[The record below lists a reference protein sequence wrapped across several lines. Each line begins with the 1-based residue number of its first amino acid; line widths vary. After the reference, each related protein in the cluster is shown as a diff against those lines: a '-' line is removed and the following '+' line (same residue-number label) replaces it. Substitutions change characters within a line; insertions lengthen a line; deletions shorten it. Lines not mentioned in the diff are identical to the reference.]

1 MKNQTLRQTGL
12 ARNKLNKPKKSKI
25 ITEEAMEI
33 DNYVMLNS
41 DHFHCGKIERDMD

>member
-1 MKNQTLRQTGL
+1 MKNQTLGQTGL
-12 ARNKLNKPKKSKI
+12 TWNKLNEGQESKI

-33 DNYVMLNS
+33 DSYVMLNS